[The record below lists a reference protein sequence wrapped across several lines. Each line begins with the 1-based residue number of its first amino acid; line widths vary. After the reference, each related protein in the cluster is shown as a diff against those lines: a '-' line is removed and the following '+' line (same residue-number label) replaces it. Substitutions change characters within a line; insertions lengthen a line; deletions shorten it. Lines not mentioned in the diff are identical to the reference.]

1 MSSQS
6 DRDGR
11 GMRRRPRR
19 GGRGGGPERQRKEE
33 YGSETSEKPRPII
46 LAKPATQEQGSSS
59 TTAGGSAGG
68 GGPATPSALGSKTPE
83 KMVMLRNRDDA
94 PSATSGNLTSIPA
107 SLTSGETPPPQ
118 PTHTVQRTQHFS
130 SENSSQNRLAP
141 PPEMT
146 RCTKLVDESQMW
158 QESAMEMLV
167 DQTDFLV
174 VGVIGPQGSGKST
187 VMSLLAGNSPDDNH
201 RQFLFSPQ
209 TQDTV
214 ELCEHQTSGVD
225 MFVSGERIIFLD
237 TQPVM
242 SASVLDRLIRHDKKI
257 GSEYSTAE
265 NCIEIQSL
273 QQAAFLMN
281 VCHVV
286 LVVED
291 WFTDT
296 SFLRFLLTAEMLK
309 PSSPSSNHD
318 NPSGDDTSDYFP
330 NLVFIPN
337 KAAWDHFNVETF
349 NSMQQTLIK
358 VFETSKLKYR
368 GSVTMADGKMLPGL
382 NRRSVKT
389 DVNLYPLPRID
400 SDGKSDHEAILTL
413 LPEYRGYPS
422 FITLINGLRQQIYSL
437 PREQLTHATLSE
449 KNWFHYAARTWDAVK
464 KSQLMAEYN
473 RLLH

>member
-33 YGSETSEKPRPII
+33 YGNETSEKPRPII
-46 LAKPATQEQGSSS
+46 LAKPSQEQGSTS
-59 TTAGGSAGG
+59 TTAGVTPSVS
-68 GGPATPSALGSKTPE
+68 GPATPSALGSKTPE
-83 KMVMLRNRDDA
+83 KMVMLRNRDDV
-94 PSATSGNLTSIPA
+94 PSAPTGNLTSIPA

-118 PTHTVQRTQHFS
+118 PTHTVQRNQHFS
-130 SENSSQNRLAP
+130 SESSSQNRLAP

-187 VMSLLAGNSPDDNH
+187 ALSLLAGNSPEDNH
-201 RQFLFSPQ
+201 RQFLFPPQ
-209 TQDTV
+209 THDTI

-225 MFVSGERIIFLD
+225 MFVSGERVIFLD

-242 SASVLDRLIRHDKKI
+242 SSSVLDRMIRHDKKI

-286 LVVED
+286 LVVQD

-318 NPSGDDTSDYFP
+318 NPSEDSSDYFP
-330 NLVFIPN
+330 NLVFIQN
-337 KAAWDHFNVETF
+337 KAVWDHFSVETF
-349 NSMQQTLIK
+349 NSMQQTLMK

-368 GSVTMADGKMLPGL
+368 GSVTVADGKMLPGL
-382 NRRSVKT
+382 NRRTVKS
-389 DVNLYPLPRID
+389 DINLYPLPCID
-400 SDGKSDHEAILTL
+400 SAGKSNQEAILTL

-422 FITLINGLRQQIYSL
+422 FTTLINGLRQQIYAL
-437 PREQLTHATLSE
+437 PREQLTHTTLSE